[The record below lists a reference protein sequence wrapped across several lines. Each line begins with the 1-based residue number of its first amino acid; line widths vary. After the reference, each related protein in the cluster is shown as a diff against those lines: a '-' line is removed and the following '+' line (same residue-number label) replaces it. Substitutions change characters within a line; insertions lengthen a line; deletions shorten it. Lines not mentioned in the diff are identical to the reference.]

1 MSTDRPVWLKR
12 EDETDAAYA
21 AFSAFRDMGPGR
33 AVDPAYLKL
42 RESCGRRAGEKAP
55 NSWWK
60 WAVDFDWKVRVRAY
74 DEAIEAERLE
84 IEARRRRER
93 VEKTHDLI
101 DSIAQKAAKLAGKTL
116 DSALQGLRTDD
127 LEEDSA
133 RNVTARIRAAFAG
146 VPVATAALA
155 EATGISELL
164 DGREALDREEAEE
177 DGE

>member
-1 MSTDRPVWLKR
+1 MSTDRPVWLQR

-21 AFSAFRDMGPGR
+21 AFAVFRDLGTGR
-33 AVDPAYLKL
+33 SVEAAFKKV
-42 RESCGRRAGEKAP
+42 RENAGRRGEKPPA
-55 NSWWK
+55 NWWQ
-60 WAVDFDWKVRVRAY
+60 WSSNHDWKLRVRAY

-93 VEKTHDLI
+93 IEETHDLI
-101 DSIAQKAAKLAGKTL
+101 DVIAKKAAKLSRLTL
-116 DSALQGLRTDD
+116 DSAINGLGADD
-127 LEEDSA
+127 LEEDKA

-155 EATGISELL
+155 ESTGISELL